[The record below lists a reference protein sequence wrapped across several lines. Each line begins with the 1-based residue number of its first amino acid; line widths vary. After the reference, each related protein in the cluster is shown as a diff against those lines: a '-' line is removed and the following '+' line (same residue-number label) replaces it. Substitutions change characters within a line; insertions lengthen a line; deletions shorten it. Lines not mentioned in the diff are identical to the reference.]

1 MGEKVGRRVLEG
13 LREAI
18 RIYFMKKN
26 VFSKNLKKPYHVFLT
41 TTSLTIEKVKIISL
55 GKMETISF
63 PPRNTSDSTEKAAKV
78 YTP

>member
-1 MGEKVGRRVLEG
+1 MYYLNNCCLIYSKI
-13 LREAI
+13 LRI
-18 RIYFMKKN
+18 I
-26 VFSKNLKKPYHVFLT
+26 FSKNLKKPYHVFLT